1 MNQVTLKVISY
12 TENSSDIQFIRN
24 QVYHLEQGIEL
35 YRVFDEYDKT
45 LEHILAYLEQQAVGT
60 ARIRYLNRET
70 ASIERLAVLST
81 ARRRGIGRKILEK
94 ALEFA
99 AQNSVQ
105 DIVINA
111 QYYIKGL
118 YQEPSFEQEGEKFIV
133 AGNPHALIKMRK
145 RLEQLR

>member
-99 AQNSVQ
+99 A
-105 DIVINA
+105 
-111 QYYIKGL
+111 
-118 YQEPSFEQEGEKFIV
+118 
-133 AGNPHALIKMRK
+133 
-145 RLEQLR
+145 